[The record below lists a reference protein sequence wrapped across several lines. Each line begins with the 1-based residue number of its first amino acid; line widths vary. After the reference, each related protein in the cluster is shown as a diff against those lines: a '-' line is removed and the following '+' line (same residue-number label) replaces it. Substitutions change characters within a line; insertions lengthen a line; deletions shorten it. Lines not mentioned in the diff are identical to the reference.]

1 MATPIA
7 QRLPVDMPWCTWVG
21 VASALAAAAAA
32 AVGREV
38 GRGVYGAEAAV
49 AAPAIGTAC
58 VRSSSFAAVGP
69 V

>member
-21 VASALAAAAAA
+21 VASALAA
-32 AVGREV
+32 VGGAD
-38 GRGVYGAEAAV
+38 GRGVYGVEAAV

-58 VRSSSFAAVGP
+58 VRSFSFAAVGP